1 MDWMMVQGLTKQTNG
16 QMVVKNLNF
25 SMKKGE
31 KLAIMGA
38 TGTGKTSI
46 LKMIAGF
53 MQPDAGNVFFEGN
66 RVDGPLEKLIPGH
79 PQIAYLSQN
88 SDLRPNFFVSEV
100 LEYANKM
107 SQAEATG
114 LYKIC
119 EIEHLLKRKT
129 TELSGGEKQ
138 RVALAR
144 LLSTRP
150 SLLLL
155 DEPFSHLDLP
165 HKLLIKKVICEA
177 KEQYRLSCMLV
188 SHDPSDTLLW
198 ADQLLILHDAQ
209 IIAAGSPENL
219 FNNPPNKI
227 VASLTGLSNFIDS
240 KIASL
245 LSGTLIN
252 HGVEENLLLR
262 PHLLQVDE
270 TLQAG
275 IPAKVMDI
283 QFAGSHSLIYLL
295 VENKIL
301 VAETPLKEIKKGNS
315 LGVSAKRESFHLLQ

>member
-1 MDWMMVQGLTKQTNG
+1 MDWMRVQGLTKQING
-16 QMVVKNLNF
+16 ITVVQDLNF

-79 PQIAYLSQN
+79 PKIAYLSQN

-114 LYKIC
+114 LYKVC
-119 EIEHLLKRKT
+119 EIEHLLRRKT

-150 SLLLL
+150 ALLLL

-165 HKLLIKKVICEA
+165 HKLLIKKVIREA
-177 KEQYRLSCMLV
+177 MEQYQLSCMLV
-188 SHDPSDTLLW
+188 SHEPYDTLLW
-198 ADQLLILHDAQ
+198 ADQLLILHNAQ
-209 IIAAGSPENL
+209 IIATGSPEILYNT
-219 FNNPPNKI
+219 PPNPL
-227 VASLTGLSNFIDS
+227 VASLTGLVNFIDNQ
-240 KIASL
+240 IASL
-245 LSGTLIN
+245 LSGTAIT
-252 HGVEENLLLR
+252 HGSGENLLLR
-262 PHLLQVDE
+262 PHLLQLDDTMQE
-270 TLQAG
+270 GTT
-275 IPAKVMDI
+275 AKVMDI
-283 QFAGSHSLIYLL
+283 QFAGSHSIVYLL
-295 VENKIL
+295 LGNKIL
-301 VAETPLKEIKKGNS
+301 LAETPVQEIKKGSNM
-315 LGVSAKRESFHLLQ
+315 GVSAKTESFHLMS